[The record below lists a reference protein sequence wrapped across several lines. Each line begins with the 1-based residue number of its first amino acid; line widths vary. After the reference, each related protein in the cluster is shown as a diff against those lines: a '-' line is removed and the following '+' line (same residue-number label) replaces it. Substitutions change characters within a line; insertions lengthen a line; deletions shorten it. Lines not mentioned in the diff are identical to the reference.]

1 MLNKKLL
8 FLTFKISLIIIVIF
22 YLFNHVNISFIN
34 NVYQYYYII
43 FLIIPI
49 FIIKLYLNSIK
60 ISYLLKI
67 LDKKKINIK
76 SIFTVLIKSQI
87 TVAIPGSFLV
97 GKAWVDTFLIKENK
111 LGFYDYIKFNIYSIL
126 GPIII
131 FLFIHAMTINKIT
144 LLVSVII
151 LLSLSLFIKKY
162 LNYYLYIFFSALN
175 ILSNIFISF
184 FIIYFINPEILEIHF
199 IDIFLSSMISIYLD
213 SLSVLP
219 LNIGYGQMIYS
230 LSFKYFSLP
239 SDLALTI
246 ITIKQISYVI
256 LIIPILFFFILNN
269 KNNKDKFDK

>member
-8 FLTFKISLIIIVIF
+8 FSTFKISLIIIVIF

-131 FLFIHAMTINKIT
+131 FLFIFAMTINKIT
-144 LLVSVII
+144 LLVSIII

-269 KNNKDKFDK
+269 KNNMDKFDK

>member
-8 FLTFKISLIIIVIF
+8 FSTFKISLIIIVIF

-60 ISYLLKI
+60 IFYLLKI

-87 TVAIPGSFLV
+87 TVAIPGSFFV

-131 FLFIHAMTINKIT
+131 FLFIFAMTINKIT

-184 FIIYFINPEILEIHF
+184 FIIYFINPEILEIYF
-199 IDIFLSSMISIYLD
+199 INIFISSLISIYLD
-213 SLSVLP
+213 SLNVLP
-219 LNIGYGQMIYS
+219 LNIGYGQMTYS

-239 SDLALTI
+239 TDLALTI
-246 ITIKQISYVI
+246 VTIKQIS
-256 LIIPILFFFILNN
+256 
-269 KNNKDKFDK
+269 

>member
-8 FLTFKISLIIIVIF
+8 FSTFKISLIIIVIF

-34 NVYQYYYII
+34 NVYKYYYII

-67 LDKKKINIK
+67 IDKKKINLK
-76 SIFTVLIKSQI
+76 SIFTVLIKSQM
-87 TVAIPGSFLV
+87 TVAIPGSFLA

-131 FLFIHAMTINKIT
+131 FLFIYAMTINKIT
-144 LLVSVII
+144 LLVSVTI
-151 LLSLSLFIKKY
+151 LLSLSIFIKKY
-162 LNYYLYIFFSALN
+162 LNYYLYILFSALN

-184 FIIYFINPEILEIHF
+184 FIIYFINPEILEIYF
-199 IDIFLSSMISIYLD
+199 INIFLSSLISIYLD
-213 SLSVLP
+213 SLNVLP
-219 LNIGYGQMIYS
+219 LNIGYGQMTYS

-239 SDLALTI
+239 ADLALTI
-246 ITIKQISYVI
+246 VTIKQISHVI

-269 KNNKDKFDK
+269 KNKFGK